1 MKSIL
6 KFIWTVIKFPFL
18 LLEVI
23 IKFLFLSVITF
34 FVIVAILI
42 GIKTREKNNTI

>member
-1 MKSIL
+1 MKLIL
-6 KFIWTVIKFPFL
+6 KFIWTIIKFPFL

-23 IKFLFLSVITF
+23 IKFLFLSIITF
-34 FVIVAILI
+34 FVILAILI

>member
-1 MKSIL
+1 MKSTL
-6 KFIWTVIKFPFL
+6 KFIWTIITFPFL
-18 LLEVI
+18 ILEVI
-23 IKFLFLSVITF
+23 IKFLFLSIITL